1 MEQSIIYIIKS
12 KLNGYIWR
20 FKYHLNGSFKSF
32 EILEGSLNGAQVLWL
47 FGGENSKGEFQ
58 AAKFPIIEQT
68 IKVWESK
75 LKENFEITIEQP
87 DLSFEALWNLYNYK
101 IKRVESEKCFKKLKE
116 ADVIKLFLEVPKY
129 NKYMTKKTHDKAHL
143 STFINKRM
151 FEDDFSKV

>member
-1 MEQSIIYIIKS
+1 MKQRLAFIFIIQTYNMPK
-12 KLNGYIWR
+12 
-20 FKYHLNGSFKSF
+20 HT
-32 EILEGSLNGAQVLWL
+32 QV
-47 FGGENSKGEFQ
+47 
-58 AAKFPIIEQT
+58 
-68 IKVWESK
+68 
-75 LKENFEITIEQP
+75 ITIEITP

-101 IKRVESEKCFKKLKE
+101 IKRVESEKCFNKLKE

>member
-1 MEQSIIYIIKS
+1 MEQTTNYTVKS
-12 KLNGYIWR
+12 KNSDNGWTFKYDLNGLLLE
-20 FKYHLNGSFKSF
+20 FKR
-32 EILEGSLNGAQVLWL
+32 LEGILSDNQVQW
-47 FGGENSKGEFQ
+47 FFFKGN
-58 AAKFPIIEQT
+58 FPYKEVQ
-68 IKVWESK
+68 IKEWIGK
-75 LKENFEITIEQP
+75 LKVNFEITIGTP

-101 IKRVESEKCFKKLKE
+101 IKRVESEKCFNKLKE

>member
-1 MEQSIIYIIKS
+1 MEQTTNYTVKS
-12 KLNGYIWR
+12 KNSDNIWT
-20 FKYHLNGSFKSF
+20 FKYDLSGLLLEFKR
-32 EILEGSLNGAQVLWL
+32 LEGILSENQVEW
-47 FGGENSKGEFQ
+47 FFFKG
-58 AAKFPIIEQT
+58 KFPYKEVQ
-68 IKVWESK
+68 IKEWISK
-75 LKENFEITIEQP
+75 LKVNFEITIGNP

-101 IKRVESEKCFKKLKE
+101 IKRVEAEKCFNKLKE